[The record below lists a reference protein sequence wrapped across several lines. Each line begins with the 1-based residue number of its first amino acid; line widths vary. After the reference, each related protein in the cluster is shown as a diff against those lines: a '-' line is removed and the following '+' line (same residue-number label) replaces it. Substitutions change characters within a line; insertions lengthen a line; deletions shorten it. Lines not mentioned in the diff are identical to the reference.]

1 MWERLSLWKNLALNP
16 PAVAVGVENLKLRI
30 KKNHYRLKGKK
41 KYPSRQNDPAKVVI
55 YLPQEQRQ
63 AST

>member
-1 MWERLSLWKNLALNP
+1 LALNP